1 MFKQPLESVY
11 VTMSPVKEEG
21 DYVEM
26 NDMPPPLPAKTVRNV
41 SPVSP
46 PLSPQILAMPVE
58 ERQPLYKMLNECS
71 RYLQEHGEYESTV
84 SQIPQFPIS

>member
-26 NDMPPPLPAKTVRNV
+26 KDMPPPLPAKTVRNV
-41 SPVSP
+41 SPVIP

-58 ERQPLYKMLNECS
+58 ERQAVYNMLNECS
-71 RYLQEHGEYESTV
+71 RYLKEHGEYESTV
-84 SQIPQFPIS
+84 SQIPQFPVS